1 MARVFDVVEY
11 PSEMADELVHRFP
24 ETGIADLRFGSQ
36 VIVRESQAAVFFRD
50 GRALDV
56 LGPGRHTISTA
67 NVPLLTNLLGKLF
80 GDRTPFTAEV
90 YFVSMREFADRKW
103 GTPQPIIVRN
113 TGVGLGIALLQGF
126 GTYSFQVKDPQ
137 QFVTQIVGQLG
148 AYRTSDI
155 ETRLRTMLLSRLQ
168 DLLGETTS
176 QKNVL
181 DLIGLTDELG
191 AGVRAKSQDDFL
203 AIGLLLK
210 SFYIGNLKP
219 SDKSAKELREMGMLD
234 MQTYTQ
240 LQAADAM
247 RDAAQNPSG
256 GAGLTAGIGAG
267 MGIGNVLSGS
277 LAGMTQGQSQTQP
290 TTPSAS
296 NVMPDIMTPS
306 EAAGFLKV
314 SEEDV
319 VAAINAGDLKAR
331 KIGSAYRIS
340 KDALQDYLRGRFYK
354 SVQKKVG
361 TNANLFYST
370 RWLYE
375 STPVSYPQPPRSVQP
390 RHMTMAR
397 MSPHPVL
404 RNH

>member
-1 MARVFDVVEY
+1 MARIFDVVEY

-24 ETGIADLRFGSQ
+24 ETGVADLRFGSQ

-56 LGPGRHTISTA
+56 LGPGRHTITTA
-67 NVPLLTNLLGKLF
+67 NVPLLTGLLGKLF

-155 ETRLRTMLLSRLQ
+155 ETRLRTILLSRMQ
-168 DLLGETTS
+168 DLLGETTAE
-176 QKNVL
+176 KNVL
-181 DLIGLTDELG
+181 DLIGLTDELS
-191 AGVRAKSQDDFL
+191 AGVRAKAQDDFL

-219 SDKSAKELREMGMLD
+219 SDKSAKELRDMGMLD

-277 LAGMTQGQSQTQP
+277 LAGMTQGQAAQQTQP

-296 NVMPDIMTPS
+296 PVMPDVMTPG
-306 EAAGFLKV
+306 EVAGFLKV

-319 VAAINAGDLKAR
+319 IAAINAGELKAR
-331 KIGSAYRIS
+331 KIGSAYRVS
-340 KDALQDYLRGRFYK
+340 RDSLQEYLRG
-354 SVQKKVG
+354 
-361 TNANLFYST
+361 
-370 RWLYE
+370 
-375 STPVSYPQPPRSVQP
+375 
-390 RHMTMAR
+390 
-397 MSPHPVL
+397 
-404 RNH
+404 

>member
-24 ETGIADLRFGSQ
+24 ETGVADLRFGSQ

-80 GDRTPFTAEV
+80 GDRTPFTAEI

-148 AYRTSDI
+148 SYRTSDI
-155 ETRLRTMLLSRLQ
+155 ENRLRTMLLSRLQ
-168 DLLGETTS
+168 DLLGETTT

-219 SDKSAKELREMGMLD
+219 SEKSAAELREMGMLD

-267 MGIGNVLSGS
+267 MGIGNVLAGS
-277 LAGMTQGQSQTQP
+277 LSGMAQGQAQP
-290 TTPSAS
+290 PASTPAAAG
-296 NVMPDIMTPS
+296 MPDIMTPS
-306 EAAGFLKV
+306 EAASFLKV

-319 VAAINAGDLKAR
+319 IAAINAGELKAR
-331 KIGSAYRIS
+331 KIGSAFRVS
-340 KDALQDYLRGRFYK
+340 KESLQEYLRG
-354 SVQKKVG
+354 
-361 TNANLFYST
+361 
-370 RWLYE
+370 
-375 STPVSYPQPPRSVQP
+375 
-390 RHMTMAR
+390 
-397 MSPHPVL
+397 
-404 RNH
+404 